1 MKYLFFL
8 ICFFFIDHTYN
19 IFVFSGLITFFF
31 LGFGS
36 EGSGEKMKKEK
47 EKQRKKIKGK
57 WWELVLTTSV
67 EEAVKRKRKRKRKR
81 WNLEKEMRDGMEY
94 IIIIFK
100 YSISNIEN
108 HVYTIKIWFR

>member
-36 EGSGEKMKKEK
+36 EGSGEKMKKKK

-57 WWELVLTTSV
+57 WRELVLTTSV
-67 EEAVKRKRKRKRKR
+67 EEAVKRKR
-81 WNLEKEMRDGMEY
+81 WNLEKETRDGMEY